1 MEIVSSYAENNVL
14 NVFPRAAF
22 YSGVAKFEIKSF
34 YQFKGIS
41 QK

>member
-1 MEIVSSYAENNVL
+1 MEIVSSYAEKNML
-14 NVFPRAAF
+14 NVFPSDVF

-34 YQFKGIS
+34 YRLKGIS